1 MDDRLKESISALLDD
16 EADELEL
23 RRVLAHGRDDE
34 VNEQWRRYQQIH
46 QMMDG
51 KEENAFQGVDVSAS
65 VMAAIRGEVQSD
77 SVHPEPG
84 RYQESEPNKDTASL
98 PTTHR
103 HQTETQ
109 SRRWMWGAV
118 AASVASIAMSMSWFS
133 ATYTDPVVA
142 SHKVP
147 VVHQIESLSSEQVQV
162 VSQYLLRHAE
172 YSGFG
177 FRQGMLPLA
186 RVASSSAVDS

>member
-34 VNEQWRRYQQIH
+34 VNEQWRRYHQIH

-65 VMAAIRGEVQSD
+65 VMAAIRGEVQPD
-77 SVHPEPG
+77 SSYPEPG
-84 RYQESEPNKDTASL
+84 RYQESESHRDTDSL
-98 PTTHR
+98 STTHR
-103 HQTETQ
+103 DQPTAPP
-109 SRRWMWGAV
+109 RRWVWGAV

-133 ATYTDPVVA
+133 TTYPDPVVA
-142 SHKVP
+142 RHKVP

-177 FRQGMLPLA
+177 FRQGVLPLA